1 MRISLGQGYACIDA
15 WTCPS
20 VSPRRLSHQLKC
32 RISGG
37 KGWRVFLLLMV
48 SHPPKEGV
56 QSARIVFLFLIQ
68 WGQDQI
74 LKHGD
79 QLLADYNKAVRVTVE
94 NESAAANAKK
104 VDQHSWRYRK
114 AHSF

>member
-1 MRISLGQGYACIDA
+1 M
-15 WTCPS
+15 
-20 VSPRRLSHQLKC
+20 
-32 RISGG
+32 
-37 KGWRVFLLLMV
+37 FLLLMV

-94 NESAAANAKK
+94 NESVAANAKK
-104 VDQHSWRYRK
+104 VDQLSTAGGTGKHTLSERSLQQEQIGK
-114 AHSF
+114 ANQ